1 MTQEAAMRH
10 ALTDDQWKQLEP
22 FFPKTKPGRG
32 RPWHDHRRI
41 VHGILWW
48 IKTGVPWRDLP
59 EYFGKWTTVYN
70 RFRRWVKEGFWDKL
84 LWEIQKL
91 KDQQGG
97 IDRTQWNV
105 DGTSVRAHVS
115 AAGSRSQAPGEPE
128 NHGLGYSR
136 GGYTS
141 KLHLVVDNLTNVLN
155 VTLTEGQSHE
165 TKEFEHL
172 LTSTPLTWGKTRRW
186 PKAVAGDKGY
196 SSRKN
201 REFLRRR
208 RIESVIARKTKEP
221 REENFDKQK
230 YRRRNVVERV
240 IGWLK
245 INRRVATRYEKNAL
259 HYLAVVKIAILWK
272 SIT

>member
-1 MTQEAAMRH
+1 MRH
-10 ALTDDQWKQLEP
+10 GLTDDQWKQLEP
-22 FFPKTKPGRG
+22 FFPKNKPRRG

-41 VHGILWW
+41 VHGILWV

-59 EYFGKWTTVYN
+59 ERFGKWTTVYN
-70 RFRRWVKEGFWDKL
+70 RFHRWVKEGFWDKL
-84 LWEIQKL
+84 LLEIQKL
-91 KDQQGG
+91 KDREGE
-97 IDRTQWNV
+97 IDRGQWNV

-115 AAGSRSQAPGEPE
+115 AAGSRSQAPEEPE

-141 KLHLVVDNLTNVLN
+141 KLHLVVDDRANVLN
-155 VTLTEGQSHE
+155 ITLTEGQSHE

-172 LTSTPLTWGKTRRW
+172 LTSTPLTQGKTRRW

-196 SSRKN
+196 SSEKN
-201 REFLRRR
+201 RQFLRRR
-208 RIESVIARKTKEP
+208 GIESVIARKTNEP
-221 REENFDKQK
+221 REEHFDKQK
-230 YRRRNVVERV
+230 YRRRNIVERA

-259 HYLAVVKIAILWK
+259 HYLAVVKIAILRQF
-272 SIT
+272 IT